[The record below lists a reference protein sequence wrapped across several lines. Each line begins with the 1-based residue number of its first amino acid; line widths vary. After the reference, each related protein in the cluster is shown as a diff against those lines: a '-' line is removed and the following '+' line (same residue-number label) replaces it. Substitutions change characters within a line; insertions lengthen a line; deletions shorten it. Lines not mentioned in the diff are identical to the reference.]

1 MPKDENVLHAL
12 GEIQGTLAAHTDV
25 LKDVKRHVE
34 KINGEVDVHAK
45 SITKHSVEIET
56 LQASRKWIRTLASGA
71 AIVAV
76 GTMLRSMFLGK

>member
-1 MPKDENVLHAL
+1 MPKEENVLHAL
-12 GEIQGTLAAHTDV
+12 GEIKGTLAAHTDV

-34 KINGEVDVHAK
+34 KINGEVDGHATL
-45 SITKHSVEIET
+45 ITKHSAQIEN
-56 LQASRKWIRTLASGA
+56 LQVSRKWMRTLASGA

>member
-1 MPKDENVLHAL
+1 MPKEENVLHAL

-34 KINGEVDVHAK
+34 KINGEVDGHAT
-45 SITKHSVEIET
+45 SIAKHSVEIET
-56 LQASRKWIRTLASGA
+56 LQASRRWLRTLASGA

-76 GTMLRSMFLGK
+76 GTMLRSFLLNK